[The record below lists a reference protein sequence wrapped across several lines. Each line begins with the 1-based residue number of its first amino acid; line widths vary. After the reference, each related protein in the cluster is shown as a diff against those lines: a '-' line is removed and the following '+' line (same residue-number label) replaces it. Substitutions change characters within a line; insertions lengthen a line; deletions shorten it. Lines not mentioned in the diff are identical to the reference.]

1 MYTLNWWIVQKLA
14 WRTIE
19 DAKGACD
26 LADALESTHPTYS
39 SYDDT
44 AGCTQT
50 QDHQDRQKSRLSAY
64 ATG

>member
-1 MYTLNWWIVQKLA
+1 MQQLA

-19 DAKGACD
+19 DATGARD
-26 LADALESTHPTYS
+26 LADAQESTHPTYS

-44 AGCTQT
+44 AGRTQT

>member
-1 MYTLNWWIVQKLA
+1 MQQLA

-19 DAKGACD
+19 DATGARD
-26 LADALESTHPTYS
+26 LADAQESTHPT
-39 SYDDT
+39 DDT
-44 AGCTQT
+44 AGRTQT